1 MKILV
6 IVVLAAAALFAVGIG
21 FHLRSQ
27 ANDAQSRPPKQVY
40 RGLRDAAL
48 STPRSKIGLPPAATP
63 ATPWG
68 VVMDWTTAN
77 GIATV
82 VALSDGTASI
92 YLSSGGGFIGG
103 GQSKEAVSNAAKQAV
118 LVAASCQPQALPTTT
133 FPLPEGKQVIFYL
146 LTDKGVFTASG
157 DEQELVN
164 GTQPLSNLAKAMQEI
179 ITQYRLTSPE
189 K

>member
-1 MKILV
+1 
-6 IVVLAAAALFAVGIG
+6 
-21 FHLRSQ
+21 
-27 ANDAQSRPPKQVY
+27 
-40 RGLRDAAL
+40 
-48 STPRSKIGLPPAATP
+48 
-63 ATPWG
+63 
-68 VVMDWTTAN
+68 MDWTTAN

-103 GQSKEAVSNAAKQAV
+103 QSKEPINNAAKQAV
-118 LVAASCQPQALPTTT
+118 LLAASCQPESPPTTT
-133 FPLPEGKQVIFYL
+133 FPLPESKQVFFYL

-164 GTQPLSNLAKAMQEI
+164 GTQPLSKLANAMQEI

>member
-1 MKILV
+1 MRIHI
-6 IVVLAAAALFAVGIG
+6 IVVLVATALLAIGIG
-21 FHLRSQ
+21 FYLRNQ
-27 ANDAQSRPPKQVY
+27 ANDAQVRLPKQVY

-63 ATPWG
+63 ITPWG
-68 VVMDWTTAN
+68 VVMDWTTTN

-92 YLSSGGGFIGG
+92 YLSSGGGFIS
-103 GQSKEAVSNAAKQAV
+103 GQSKEPISNAAKQAV
-118 LVAASCQPQALPTTT
+118 LLAASCQPEARPTTT
-133 FPLPEGKQVIFYL
+133 FPLPEGRQITFYL
-146 LTDKGVFTASG
+146 LTDKGAFTASG
-157 DEQELVN
+157 DEQELQN
-164 GTQPLSNLAKAMQEI
+164 GTQPLSKLANAMQQI